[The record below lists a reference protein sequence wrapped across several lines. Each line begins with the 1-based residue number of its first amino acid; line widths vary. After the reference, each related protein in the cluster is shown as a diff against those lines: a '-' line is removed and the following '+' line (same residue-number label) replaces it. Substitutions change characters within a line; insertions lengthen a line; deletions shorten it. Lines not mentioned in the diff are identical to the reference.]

1 MPEKIADPQ
10 PPRGVVRFFAR
21 APIFLYRAGLG
32 WMFGGRFLMLTHTGR
47 VSGLPRH
54 VVLEVVREDRQK
66 RAYIVASGWGERS
79 DWYKNILKN
88 PQVTVQVRRTRFNAH
103 AQRLTPEQAG
113 EEMLAYAR
121 RHPAALQ
128 QLARLMGYRLGR
140 AEGEA
145 RAFGRLIP
153 MFVLQPIDP
162 NAI

>member
-10 PPRGVVRFFAR
+10 PPRGLMRYLAR

-47 VSGLPRH
+47 VSGLPRQ
-54 VVLEVVREDRQK
+54 VVLEVVREDRQ
-66 RAYIVASGWGERS
+66 RGAYIVASGWGERS

-88 PQVTVQVRRTRFNAH
+88 PYVTVQVRRTRFNARVR
-103 AQRLTPEQAG
+103 RLTPEEAG
-113 EEMLAYAR
+113 EEMLDYTR

-140 AEGEA
+140 SEGEV

-153 MFVLQPIDP
+153 MFMLQPVDP
-162 NAI
+162 NTP